1 MHYLSERIRKDKNFT
16 AKKQIVIDNQIKIF
30 PGKQFAV
37 DSGTTS
43 QKWKTYYS
51 LPYIRHFSLV
61 TKKKLR
67 HLRTFLKWHL
77 ISTLRFPVLRASMAY
92 LIYT

>member
-16 AKKQIVIDNQIKIF
+16 AKKQIVIDNQIKTF

-43 QKWKTYYS
+43 QK
-51 LPYIRHFSLV
+51 
-61 TKKKLR
+61 
-67 HLRTFLKWHL
+67 
-77 ISTLRFPVLRASMAY
+77 
-92 LIYT
+92 

>member
-16 AKKQIVIDNQIKIF
+16 AKKQIVIDNQIKTV

-43 QKWKTYYS
+43 QK
-51 LPYIRHFSLV
+51 
-61 TKKKLR
+61 
-67 HLRTFLKWHL
+67 
-77 ISTLRFPVLRASMAY
+77 
-92 LIYT
+92 